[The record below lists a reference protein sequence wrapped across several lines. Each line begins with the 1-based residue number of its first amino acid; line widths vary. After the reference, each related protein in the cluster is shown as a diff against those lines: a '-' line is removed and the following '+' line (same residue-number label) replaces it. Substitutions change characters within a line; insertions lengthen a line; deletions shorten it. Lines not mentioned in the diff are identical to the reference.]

1 MIKSETLQILSKKK
15 KKRFESHDLRPKPIE
30 VKTQLCPIEKVNI
43 VVNLATVCIQKLQS
57 SN

>member
-15 KKRFESHDLRPKPIE
+15 KKRFESHDLRSKPI
-30 VKTQLCPIEKVNI
+30 KDITQLCSSGNVEI
-43 VVNLATVCIQKLQS
+43 VQNSAIV